1 MSDFFIIQSREPF
14 TDNRTKSDYELVH
27 HLVAAGNN
35 VTMMLVQNG
44 VLPVRRGSITKEF
57 DALCYQHIN
66 ILVDQFSLRQ
76 REIEVS
82 ELKAGILVSDIDAA
96 IKAMIAGHKV
106 IWH

>member
-14 TDNRTKSDYELVH
+14 TDNRTKSDYQLVH

-44 VLPVRRGSITKEF
+44 VLPVRRGSVSQEF
-57 DALCYQHIN
+57 DALCSQNIN
-66 ILVDQFSLRQ
+66 ILVDSFSLRQ

-82 ELKAGILVSDIDAA
+82 ELKSGVLASEIDAA
-96 IKAMIAGHKV
+96 IQAMIAGYKV